1 MLWISKIEFYA
12 RSALQGSDVR
22 RNGKGCSMHSVWFG
36 EFMGTLVLVLLGNG
50 VCAGVTLRKSYA
62 ADAGWMVITT
72 GWALAVLCGVLVAQ
86 AFGSP
91 GAHINPAIT
100 LAMAV
105 VSGNYSHVLSMWSAQ
120 FLGAMCGATL
130 MTLHYAPHWRLTPD
144 PAAKLGIFCTNGAV
158 HSPLFNAIGEMI
170 GTAVLVIVV
179 GAIFSHGVSVTG
191 PAPGLG
197 QWLVASLVWGIGL
210 SLGGTTGYAI
220 NPARDLGPRLMH
232 AILPIP
238 GKGGSNWRYAPIPIV
253 GDLAGG
259 ALAGLL
265 LHYAHL

>member
-1 MLWISKIEFYA
+1 
-12 RSALQGSDVR
+12 
-22 RNGKGCSMHSVWFG
+22 MHSVWFG

-62 ADAGWMVITT
+62 ADAGWMVVTT
-72 GWALAVLCGVLVAQ
+72 GWALGVLCGVLVAQ

-100 LAMAV
+100 LALAV
-105 VSGNYSHVLSMWSAQ
+105 VSGNYSQVLSMWSAQ
-120 FLGAMCGATL
+120 LLGAMAGAAL
-130 MTLHYAPHWRLTPD
+130 MALHYAPHWRLTPD

-158 HSPLFNAIGEMI
+158 RSPLFNMVSEVI
-170 GTAVLVIVV
+170 GTAVLVLVV
-179 GAIFSHGVSVTG
+179 GAIFSRGVSTNG
-191 PAPGLG
+191 PAAGLG

-232 AILPIP
+232 WILPIP
-238 GKGGSNWRYAPIPIV
+238 GKGGSNWRYAAVPIV

-265 LHYAHL
+265 LHYARL